1 MGKTYRRTE
10 YAPKWADAFEDYHR
24 DTNKWDPE
32 PWRKAKKEE
41 TNRRRRSDTKRQI
54 NGDAE
59 EIEDVVSLEKK
70 YKGFINHYS

>member
-10 YAPKWADAFEDYHR
+10 YAPKWTDAFDDYNR

-32 PWRKAKKEE
+32 PWCKAKKEE